1 MKVLI
6 IAIIAI
12 TILEAIALSLG
23 INGNLLRVV
32 IAVIAGLAGLATK
45 TPKIMEKQDANT
57 TN

>member
-45 TPKIMEKQDANT
+45 TPKILEK
-57 TN
+57 